1 MKKDPIQLQQ
11 RIIYYR
17 AELDKYKKKVQD
29 YQNNFHY
36 SQLEKL
42 KIENSVLMQEIEE
55 WRNQETVVRG
65 ELSKRLQ
72 GFEERTARLE
82 KQEERLQKEI
92 QDWQKQNEELKDQ
105 KRDLIHTVK
114 ELEEN
119 LGEVHRRLSQSQ
131 KDKNFLHV
139 SYVQVKKDFQKEKEA
154 KSSSEQ
160 ENMQLR
166 NTLSEVKQE
175 MEDTRAV
182 NEDLEKRIQRF
193 EDARPV

>member
-29 YQNNFHY
+29 YQNNYHY

-42 KIENSVLMQEIEE
+42 KSENAVLLQEIEE

-92 QDWQKQNEELKDQ
+92 QDWQEKNSELKEQ
-105 KRDLIHTVK
+105 KRDLYHTVK
-114 ELEEN
+114 ELEGS
-119 LGEVHRRLSQSQ
+119 LGEVRVRLSQSQ
-131 KDKNFLHV
+131 KDNNLLHV
-139 SYVQVKKDFQKEKEA
+139 SYVQVKKEFQRAKEA
-154 KSSSEQ
+154 KSVSDQ
-160 ENMQLR
+160 EIVWLR
-166 NTLSEVKQE
+166 KTLSEVKRE
-175 MEDTRAV
+175 MEDTRAA
-182 NEDLEKRIQRF
+182 NEELKKTYSGI
-193 EDARPV
+193 